1 MVGLVKGGVHIAE
14 AKEWKWW
21 KILKITWILWVA
33 ALVTSLLTQT
43 SDERMEIG
51 QKLIVDPLTRLAQKI
66 DLSYR
71 ESMNKDYP
79 DYMPISHQSQDQ

>member
-1 MVGLVKGGVHIAE
+1 
-14 AKEWKWW
+14 
-21 KILKITWILWVA
+21 
-33 ALVTSLLTQT
+33 
-43 SDERMEIG
+43 MEIG

>member
-1 MVGLVKGGVHIAE
+1 M
-14 AKEWKWW
+14 
-21 KILKITWILWVA
+21 
-33 ALVTSLLTQT
+33 TQT